1 MNKFPDPL
9 TNISFFDLLLSRY
22 HYFDSLKLYRKA
34 YKNYLRVIWDLYH
47 SKYPINAIL
56 KNGEEVI
63 LKNYLDVVSATRGKR
78 QLYDLSEPNS
88 VSVKLENGKKLK
100 FFHLE
105 KQFSDIFL
113 NESYPFLPVQNKVVI
128 DIGGYI
134 ADSAIYFVVRGAK
147 KVISLEPFM
156 KNYQLAKKNIKI
168 NNLENKIDFLLAGC
182 GSCNKTVQADPN
194 PTNLG
199 GAVLREVDDGLS
211 VPIFTLDKILDYT
224 NGEASIL
231 KLNCEGC
238 EYDVIL
244 SSSKEI
250 LRRFS
255 HMVVEYHYGYK
266 NLIKKL
272 ISCGF
277 KVSHTRPRYYR
288 NKEIKTKMYHGQI
301 HATLSN

>member
-1 MNKFPDPL
+1 LNKLPDPL
-9 TNISFFDLLLSRY
+9 TNISIFDLLLSRY
-22 HYFDSLKLYRKA
+22 HYFDSLKLYRKT
-34 YKNYLRVIWDLYH
+34 YKNYLRVSWDLYRN
-47 SKYPINAIL
+47 KYPINAIL

-63 LKNYLDVVSATRGKR
+63 LKNYLEAASTARGKR
-78 QLYDLSEPNS
+78 WLYDFNEPDS
-88 VSVKLENGKKLK
+88 VSIKLENGKKLK
-100 FFHLE
+100 FFYFE

-113 NESYPFLPVQNKVVI
+113 NESIPFLPVQNKVVI
-128 DIGGYI
+128 DIGGYT

-147 KVISLEPFM
+147 KVIALEPFM
-156 KNYQLAKKNIKI
+156 KTYQLAKKNIKI

-182 GSCNKTVQADPN
+182 GSCNKTVQVDPN

-199 GAVLREVDDGLS
+199 GAVVRKVDDGLS

-255 HMVVEYHYGYK
+255 HIAVEYHYGYK

-277 KVSHTRPRYYR
+277 KVSHTRPIFIR
-288 NKEIKTKMYHGQI
+288 NKEIKTKMYLGEI